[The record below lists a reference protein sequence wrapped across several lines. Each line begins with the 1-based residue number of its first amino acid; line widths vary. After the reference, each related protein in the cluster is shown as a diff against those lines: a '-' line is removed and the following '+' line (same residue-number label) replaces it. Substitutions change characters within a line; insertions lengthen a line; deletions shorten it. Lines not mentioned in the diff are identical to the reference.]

1 MCLGCGGVG
10 EEMLNEALDHE
21 EVAIMWVFS

>member
-10 EEMLNEALDHE
+10 EGMLIEALDPE
-21 EVAIMWVFS
+21 KVAIMWVFS